1 MEEERSSILKQ
12 SNGSNNLQM
21 SFASLCIPRVTQH
34 CSVENVRDVFN
45 QLFDGEF
52 VENIDTSI
60 TTDSKG
66 EMFQVM
72 FVHFRDVPANE
83 HTVAFYAK
91 MEEEKMVKVMTG
103 YKKYFWKVF
112 LNWGKKERQGAHIM
126 TKEEEEELANRKP
139 KV

>member
-1 MEEERSSILKQ
+1 
-12 SNGSNNLQM
+12 M

-52 VENIDTSI
+52 VENVDVSY
-60 TTDSKG
+60 TTDSAG
-66 EMFQVM
+66 TPFQVM
-72 FVHFRDVPANE
+72 FIHFREVPANE
-83 HTVAFYAK
+83 PTLAFYAK
-91 MEEEKMVKVMTG
+91 MEEDKMVKVMTG

-112 LNWGKKERQGAHIM
+112 LNRGKKEIKGAHIM

-139 KV
+139 KAAESNGV

>member
-1 MEEERSSILKQ
+1 
-12 SNGSNNLQM
+12 M

-52 VENIDTSI
+52 VENIDTSF

-66 EMFQVM
+66 EVFQVM

-112 LNWGKKERQGAHIM
+112 LNRKKERQGAHIM
-126 TKEEEEELANRKP
+126 TKEEEEELANRKG
-139 KV
+139 K

>member
-1 MEEERSSILKQ
+1 
-12 SNGSNNLQM
+12 M

-52 VENIDTSI
+52 VDHIDTNI

-83 HTVAFYAK
+83 QTVGFYAK
-91 MEEEKMVKVMTG
+91 MEQEKMVKVRTG
-103 YKKYFWKVF
+103 YKKYFWMVL
-112 LNWGKKERQGAHIM
+112 LNRGK
-126 TKEEEEELANRKP
+126 N
-139 KV
+139 

>member
-1 MEEERSSILKQ
+1 
-12 SNGSNNLQM
+12 M

-52 VENIDTSI
+52 VENVDVSYTV
-60 TTDSKG
+60 DSTG
-66 EMFQVM
+66 TPFQVM
-72 FVHFRDVPANE
+72 FIHFREVPADE
-83 HTVAFYAK
+83 HTLAFYAK
-91 MEEEKMVKVMTG
+91 MEEDKMVKVMTG

-112 LNWGKKERQGAHIM
+112 LNRGKKEIKGAHIM

-139 KV
+139 KAEV

>member
-1 MEEERSSILKQ
+1 
-12 SNGSNNLQM
+12 M

-52 VENIDTSI
+52 VDHVDTSF

-66 EMFQVM
+66 EVFQVM

-83 HTVAFYAK
+83 RTLAFYAK

-112 LNWGKKERQGAHIM
+112 LNRGKKQEERLGAHIM
-126 TKEEEEELANRKP
+126 TKEEEEELNANRKV
-139 KV
+139 K

>member
-1 MEEERSSILKQ
+1 
-12 SNGSNNLQM
+12 M

-52 VENIDTSI
+52 VENVDVSY
-60 TTDSKG
+60 TTDSTG
-66 EMFQVM
+66 TPFQVM
-72 FVHFRDVPANE
+72 FIHFREVPANE
-83 HTVAFYAK
+83 HTLAFYAK
-91 MEEEKMVKVMTG
+91 MEEDKMVKVMTG

-112 LNWGKKERQGAHIM
+112 LNRGKKEIKGAHIM

-139 KV
+139 KAAESNGV

>member
-1 MEEERSSILKQ
+1 
-12 SNGSNNLQM
+12 M

-34 CSVENVRDVFN
+34 CSGENVRDVFN

-52 VENIDTSI
+52 VDHIDTSM
-60 TTDSKG
+60 TQDSKG
-66 EMFQVM
+66 EVFQVM

-83 HTVAFYAK
+83 RTVAFYAK

-112 LNWGKKERQGAHIM
+112 LNRGKKERQGAHIM

-139 KV
+139 KSTGV